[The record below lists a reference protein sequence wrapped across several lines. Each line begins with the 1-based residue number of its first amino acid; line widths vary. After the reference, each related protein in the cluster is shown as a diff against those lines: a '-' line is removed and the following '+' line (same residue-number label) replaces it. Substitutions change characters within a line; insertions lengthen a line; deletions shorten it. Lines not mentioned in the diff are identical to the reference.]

1 MSSISL
7 KRNKIS
13 NYFWN
18 KNNAKPKNGEQIIS
32 NLNAFGI
39 LMILKIKITN
49 ITNNAAA
56 PLPLASV
63 KRNANN
69 EKNNAQKLNNLFP

>member
-1 MSSISL
+1 
-7 KRNKIS
+7 
-13 NYFWN
+13 
-18 KNNAKPKNGEQIIS
+18 
-32 NLNAFGI
+32 
-39 LMILKIKITN
+39 MILKIKITN